1 MKFLHSMTVG
11 RRLAVAFALL
21 IALLAGSTALAL
33 SQFKTVQ
40 HQVAII
46 VEVNNRKAALLS
58 QMRESNM
65 LGERYIRDF
74 MLATPQQRPAVDAQ
88 LKANREHY
96 AQLWTALKQLPTNSD
111 GLRARQAIED
121 SLTAARATNNRLLG
135 LVREGDLE
143 GAKQLLSG
151 QAQPLLERR
160 SKAIAAAVELQ
171 NQQNAAGAA
180 TILGSV
186 ALANRAL
193 IAFGLLAAGLAAAL
207 AWLISAS
214 LVRPLKQATQVA
226 DAIAHGDL
234 DHPIGPQP
242 GDEPGQLLTSMR
254 GMQEQ
259 LKAVA
264 AAQQEMARQHDSGKI
279 SFRMDQDAF
288 PGQYGSMVRDTN
300 ALVDAHIAVKLKL
313 AQIMSRY
320 AIGDLSQDM
329 DRLPGE
335 EAVLSETMDTVKSNL
350 TAMNSEI
357 KLLAQAAADGDFSV
371 RGDTAR
377 FQHDFL
383 AMVESLNRLM
393 ATADGNLGALSKVL
407 QAIAAGDLTQ
417 RMQGEFNGVFAQMR
431 DDANATTERLS
442 SIVGRIQHATVSI
455 NTAASEIAAGN
466 NDLSQRTEQQAA
478 NLEETA
484 ASMEELTSTVRQ
496 NAEGARQANQLAI
509 GAAAVASQG
518 GDVVGKVV
526 STMADIEV
534 SSKKIADIISV
545 IDGIAF
551 QTNILALNAAVEA
564 ARAGDQGRGFAVVA
578 SEVRTLAQ
586 RSAGA
591 AKEIKHLIDDSV
603 GKVAEGSVLVDQAGK
618 TMADIVASV
627 QRVTDIMGEISA
639 ASQEQSA
646 GIEQV
651 NLTVTQMD
659 ETTQQNA
666 ALVEEATAAARA
678 MEEQAGQLSDA
689 VSIFKVQQVAGVV
702 PAAKRPAP
710 LRLAAATSAS
720 VAKRVTGS
728 AVTKPSAAPAPAQR
742 RLAAAAGNSES
753 NWQEF

>member
-11 RRLAVAFALL
+11 QRLALAFGLL
-21 IALLAGSTALAL
+21 IVLLAGSTTLAL
-33 SQFKTVQ
+33 YQFKTVKY
-40 HQVAII
+40 QVAII
-46 VEVNNRKAALLS
+46 VEVNNRKAALLN

-65 LGERYIRDF
+65 LGERYLRDF
-74 MLATPQQRPAVDAQ
+74 MLASPQQLPAVDAQ
-88 LKANREHY
+88 LKANRAHY
-96 AQLWTALKQLPTNSD
+96 AQLWAALKQLPTNSD
-111 GLRARQAIED
+111 GMRARQAIED
-121 SLTAARATNNRLLG
+121 SLNAARATNGRLLD
-135 LVREGDLE
+135 LVRAGDLE
-143 GAKQLLSG
+143 GAKRLLSG

-171 NQQNAAGAA
+171 NKQNAAGAD
-180 TILGSV
+180 TILSSV

-193 IAFGLLAAGLAAAL
+193 IAFGLLAAGLAATL
-207 AWLISAS
+207 AWLISRS

-226 DAIAHGDL
+226 DAIAHGNL
-234 DHPIGPQP
+234 DNPIGPQP
-242 GDEPGQLLTSMR
+242 RDEPGQLLTSMR

-264 AAQQEMARQHDSGKI
+264 AAQQEMALQHDSGKI

-288 PGQYGSMVRDTN
+288 PGQYGNMVRDTN
-300 ALVDAHIAVKLKL
+300 NLVGAHIAVKMKL

-335 EAVLSETMDTVKSNL
+335 KAVLTDTMDTVKANL
-350 TAMNSEI
+350 SAMNSEI
-357 KLLAQAAADGDFSV
+357 KLLAQAAADGDFGV

-383 AMVESLNRLM
+383 AMIESLNRLM
-393 ATADGNLGALSKVL
+393 ATADGNLSALSKVL
-407 QAIAAGDLTQ
+407 QAIASGDLTE
-417 RMQGEFNGVFAQMR
+417 RMHGQFNGVFAQMR
-431 DDANATTERLS
+431 DDANATTEQLS
-442 SIVGRIQHATVSI
+442 GIVGRIQHATVSI

-466 NDLSQRTEQQAA
+466 SDLSQRTEQQAA

-518 GDVVGKVV
+518 GEVVGKVV
-526 STMADIEV
+526 ATMADIEV

-591 AKEIKHLIDDSV
+591 AKEIKQLIDDSV
-603 GKVAEGSVLVDQAGK
+603 GKVAQGSVLVDQAGK
-618 TMADIVASV
+618 TMADVVASV

-659 ETTQQNA
+659 EATQQNA

-689 VSIFKVQQVAGVV
+689 VSIFKVQQVANVSS
-702 PAAKRPAP
+702 AATGPAP
-710 LRLAAATSAS
+710 LRPATAKSAS
-720 VAKRVTGS
+720 ATKRVIAKPNATGTT
-728 AVTKPSAAPAPAQR
+728 VPRPVV
-742 RLAAAAGNSES
+742 AAAGNGDSS
-753 NWQEF
+753 WQEF

>member
-1 MKFLHSMTVG
+1 MTVG
-11 RRLAVAFALL
+11 QRLALAFALL
-21 IALLAGSTALAL
+21 IVLLAGSTTLAL
-33 SQFKTVQ
+33 YQFKTVK

-46 VEVNNRKAALLS
+46 VEVNNRKAALLN

-65 LGERYIRDF
+65 LGERYLRDF
-74 MLATPQQRPAVDAQ
+74 MLASPQQLPAVEAQ
-88 LKANREHY
+88 LKANRAHY
-96 AQLWTALKQLPTNSD
+96 AQLWAALKQLPTNSD
-111 GLRARQAIED
+111 GMRARQAIED
-121 SLTAARATNNRLLG
+121 SLNAARATNGRLLD
-135 LVREGDLE
+135 LVRAGDLE
-143 GAKQLLSG
+143 GAKRLLSG
-151 QAQPLLERR
+151 QAQPLFERR

-171 NQQNAAGAA
+171 NKQNAAGAD
-180 TILGSV
+180 TILSSV

-193 IAFGLLAAGLAAAL
+193 IAFGLLAAGLAATL
-207 AWLISAS
+207 AWLTSRS

-226 DAIAHGDL
+226 DAIAHGNL
-234 DHPIGPQP
+234 DNPIGPQP
-242 GDEPGQLLTSMR
+242 SDEPGQLLTSMR

-288 PGQYGSMVRDTN
+288 PGQYGNMVRDTN
-300 ALVDAHIAVKLKL
+300 NVVGAHIAVKMKL

-335 EAVLSETMDTVKSNL
+335 KAVLTDTMDTVKANL
-350 TAMNSEI
+350 SAMNSEI
-357 KLLAQAAADGDFSV
+357 KLLAQAASDGDFSV

-383 AMVESLNRLM
+383 AMIESLNRLM
-393 ATADGNLGALSKVL
+393 ATADGNLSALSKVL
-407 QAIAAGDLTQ
+407 QAIASGDLTE
-417 RMQGEFNGVFAQMR
+417 RMHGQFNGVFAQMR
-431 DDANATTERLS
+431 DDANATTEQLS
-442 SIVGRIQHATVSI
+442 GIVGRIQHATVSI

-518 GDVVGKVV
+518 GEVVGRVV
-526 STMADIEV
+526 ATMADIEV

-591 AKEIKHLIDDSV
+591 AKEIKQLIDDSV
-603 GKVAEGSVLVDQAGK
+603 GKVAQGSVLVDQAGK
-618 TMADIVASV
+618 TMADVVASV

-659 ETTQQNA
+659 QATQQNA
-666 ALVEEATAAARA
+666 TLVEEATAAARA

-689 VSIFKVQQVAGVV
+689 VSIFKVQQVADVS
-702 PAAKRPAP
+702 PAATGPAP
-710 LRLAAATSAS
+710 LRLATAKPAS
-720 VAKRVTGS
+720 TPKRVI
-728 AVTKPSAAPAPAQR
+728 AKPNANGTTVPRPVV
-742 RLAAAAGNSES
+742 AAAGNGDSS
-753 NWQEF
+753 WQEF

>member
-11 RRLAVAFALL
+11 RRLASAFALL
-21 IALLAGSTALAL
+21 IVLLAGSTTLAL
-33 SQFKTVQ
+33 YEFKTVK

-46 VEVNNRKAALLS
+46 VEVNNRKAALLN

-65 LGERYIRDF
+65 LGERYLRDF
-74 MLATPQQRPAVDAQ
+74 MLASPQQLPAVDAQ
-88 LKANREHY
+88 LKANRAHY
-96 AQLWTALKQLPTNSD
+96 AQLWAALKQLPTNSD
-111 GLRARQAIED
+111 GMRARQAIED
-121 SLTAARATNNRLLG
+121 SLTAARATNGRLLD
-135 LVREGDLE
+135 LVRAGDLE
-143 GAKQLLSG
+143 GAKRLLSG

-171 NQQNAAGAA
+171 NQQNAAGAD
-180 TILGSV
+180 TILSSV

-207 AWLISAS
+207 AWLISRS

-226 DAIAHGDL
+226 EAIAHGKL
-234 DHPIGPQP
+234 DNPIGPQP

-254 GMQEQ
+254 GMQDQ

-264 AAQQEMARQHDSGKI
+264 AAQQDMARRHDAGQI
-279 SFRMDQDAF
+279 SFRMDQAAF
-288 PGQYGSMVRDTN
+288 PGEYGSMVRDTN
-300 ALVDAHIAVKLKL
+300 ALVASHIEVKMKL

-320 AIGDLSQDM
+320 AIGDMSQDM

-335 EAVLSETMDTVKSNL
+335 KAVLSDTMDAVKRNL
-350 TAMNSEI
+350 SAMNSQI
-357 KLLAQAAADGDFSV
+357 QLLAQAAANGDFSV
-371 RGDTAR
+371 RGDTQR

-383 AMVESLNRLM
+383 AMVESLNQLM

-407 QAIAAGDLTQ
+407 QAIAAGDLTE
-417 RMQGEFNGVFAQMR
+417 RMHGQFHGVFAQMR
-431 DDANATTERLS
+431 DNANATTEQLS
-442 SIVGRIQHATVSI
+442 AIVGRIQLATSAI
-455 NTAASEIAAGN
+455 DTAAGEIAAGN

-484 ASMEELTSTVRQ
+484 ASMEELTSTVKQ
-496 NAEGARQANQLAI
+496 NAEHASQANQLAI

-518 GDVVGKVV
+518 GEVVAKVV
-526 STMADIEV
+526 TTMADIQG
-534 SSKKIADIISV
+534 SSKKIAEIISV

-564 ARAGDQGRGFAVVA
+564 ARAGEQGRGFAVVA

-603 GKVAEGSVLVDQAGK
+603 SKVTQGAALVDQAGT

-627 QRVTDIMGEISA
+627 QRVTNIMGEISS
-639 ASQEQSA
+639 ASQEQYS

-651 NLTVTQMD
+651 NQTVTQMD

-678 MEEQAGQLSDA
+678 MEEQAQQLTETVAVFKLAAQAPVARQLSA
-689 VSIFKVQQVAGVV
+689 IASAPGNARSAAR
-702 PAAKRPAP
+702 PAAR
-710 LRLAAATSAS
+710 TT
-720 VAKRVTGS
+720 V
-728 AVTKPSAAPAPAQR
+728 
-742 RLAAAAGNSES
+742 AAAAPRPVRTASATTADQS
-753 NWQEF
+753 DWQEF

>member
-11 RRLAVAFALL
+11 RRLAFAFALL
-21 IALLAGSTALAL
+21 IVLLAGSTTLAL
-33 SQFKTVQ
+33 YQFKTVKQ
-40 HQVAII
+40 QVAII
-46 VEVNNRKAALLS
+46 VEVNNRKAALLN

-65 LGERYIRDF
+65 LGERYLRDF
-74 MLATPQQRPAVDAQ
+74 MLATPQQLPAVDAQ
-88 LKANREHY
+88 LKANRAHY
-96 AQLWTALKQLPTNSD
+96 AQLWAALKQLPTNSD
-111 GLRARQAIED
+111 GMRARQAIED
-121 SLTAARATNNRLLG
+121 SLTAARATNGRLLD
-135 LVREGDLE
+135 LVRAGDLE
-143 GAKQLLSG
+143 GAKRLLSG

-160 SKAIAAAVELQ
+160 SRAIAAAVELQ
-171 NQQNAAGAA
+171 NQQNAAGAD
-180 TILGSV
+180 TILSSV

-207 AWLISAS
+207 AWLISRS
-214 LVRPLKQATQVA
+214 LVLPLQQATQVA
-226 DAIAHGDL
+226 DAIAHGNL
-234 DHPIGPQP
+234 DNPIGAQP

-288 PGQYGSMVRDTN
+288 PGEYGSMVRDTN
-300 ALVDAHIAVKLKL
+300 NLVGAHIAVKMKL

-335 EAVLSETMDTVKSNL
+335 EAVLSNTMDTVKSNL

-357 KLLAQAAADGDFSV
+357 KLLAQAAANGDFSV

-393 ATADGNLGALSKVL
+393 ATADGNLSALSKVL
-407 QAIAAGDLTQ
+407 QAIAAGDLTE
-417 RMQGEFNGVFAQMR
+417 RMHGQFNGVFAQMR
-431 DDANATTERLS
+431 DDANATTEQLS
-442 SIVGRIQHATVSI
+442 GIVARIQHATLSI

-526 STMADIEV
+526 ATMADIEV

-564 ARAGDQGRGFAVVA
+564 ARAGDQGRGFAVV
-578 SEVRTLAQ
+578 
-586 RSAGA
+586 
-591 AKEIKHLIDDSV
+591 
-603 GKVAEGSVLVDQAGK
+603 
-618 TMADIVASV
+618 
-627 QRVTDIMGEISA
+627 
-639 ASQEQSA
+639 
-646 GIEQV
+646 
-651 NLTVTQMD
+651 
-659 ETTQQNA
+659 
-666 ALVEEATAAARA
+666 
-678 MEEQAGQLSDA
+678 
-689 VSIFKVQQVAGVV
+689 
-702 PAAKRPAP
+702 
-710 LRLAAATSAS
+710 
-720 VAKRVTGS
+720 
-728 AVTKPSAAPAPAQR
+728 
-742 RLAAAAGNSES
+742 
-753 NWQEF
+753 

>member
-1 MKFLHSMTVG
+1 
-11 RRLAVAFALL
+11 
-21 IALLAGSTALAL
+21 
-33 SQFKTVQ
+33 
-40 HQVAII
+40 
-46 VEVNNRKAALLS
+46 
-58 QMRESNM
+58 
-65 LGERYIRDF
+65 
-74 MLATPQQRPAVDAQ
+74 
-88 LKANREHY
+88 
-96 AQLWTALKQLPTNSD
+96 
-111 GLRARQAIED
+111 
-121 SLTAARATNNRLLG
+121 
-135 LVREGDLE
+135 
-143 GAKQLLSG
+143 
-151 QAQPLLERR
+151 
-160 SKAIAAAVELQ
+160 
-171 NQQNAAGAA
+171 
-180 TILGSV
+180 
-186 ALANRAL
+186 
-193 IAFGLLAAGLAAAL
+193 
-207 AWLISAS
+207 
-214 LVRPLKQATQVA
+214 
-226 DAIAHGDL
+226 
-234 DHPIGPQP
+234 
-242 GDEPGQLLTSMR
+242 
-254 GMQEQ
+254 

-431 DDANATTERLS
+431 DDANATTEQLS

-659 ETTQQNA
+659 EATQQNA

-689 VSIFKVQQVAGVV
+689 VSIFKVQQVAAVAT
-702 PAAKRPAP
+702 AAKRPAP
-710 LRLAAATSAS
+710 PRLAAAKPGAARSATTKRAPVS
-720 VAKRVTGS
+720 AGVAATATATPRPVI
-728 AVTKPSAAPAPAQR
+728 
-742 RLAAAAGNSES
+742 AAAANGES
-753 NWQEF
+753 SWQEF

>member
-11 RRLAVAFALL
+11 QRLALAFALL
-21 IALLAGSTALAL
+21 IVLLAGSTTLAL
-33 SQFKTVQ
+33 YQFKTVK

-46 VEVNNRKAALLS
+46 VEVNNRKAALLN

-65 LGERYIRDF
+65 LGERYLRDF
-74 MLATPQQRPAVDAQ
+74 MLASPQQLPAVDAQ
-88 LKANREHY
+88 LKANRAHY
-96 AQLWTALKQLPTNSD
+96 AQLWAALKQLPTNSD
-111 GLRARQAIED
+111 GMRARQAIED
-121 SLTAARATNNRLLG
+121 SLNAARATNGRLLD
-135 LVREGDLE
+135 LVRAGDLE
-143 GAKQLLSG
+143 GAKRLLSG

-171 NQQNAAGAA
+171 NKQNAAGAD
-180 TILGSV
+180 TILSSV

-193 IAFGLLAAGLAAAL
+193 IAFGLLAAGLAATL
-207 AWLISAS
+207 AWLISRS

-226 DAIAHGDL
+226 DAIAHGNL
-234 DHPIGPQP
+234 DNLIGPQP

-288 PGQYGSMVRDTN
+288 PGQYGNMVRDTN
-300 ALVDAHIAVKLKL
+300 NLVGAHIAVKMKL

-335 EAVLSETMDTVKSNL
+335 KAVLTDTMDTVKANL
-350 TAMNSEI
+350 SAMNSEI

-383 AMVESLNRLM
+383 AMIESLNRLM
-393 ATADGNLGALSKVL
+393 ATADGNLSALSKVL
-407 QAIAAGDLTQ
+407 QAIASGDLTE
-417 RMQGEFNGVFAQMR
+417 RMHGQFNGVFAQMR
-431 DDANATTERLS
+431 DDANATTEQLS
-442 SIVGRIQHATVSI
+442 GIVGRIQHATVSI

-518 GDVVGKVV
+518 GEVVGKVV
-526 STMADIEV
+526 ATMADIEV

-591 AKEIKHLIDDSV
+591 AKEIKQLIDDSV
-603 GKVAEGSVLVDQAGK
+603 GKVAQGSVLVDQAGK
-618 TMADIVASV
+618 TMADVVASV

-659 ETTQQNA
+659 EATQQNA

-689 VSIFKVQQVAGVV
+689 VSIFKVQQVANVS
-702 PAAKRPAP
+702 PAATGPAP
-710 LRLAAATSAS
+710 LRLATAKPASAT
-720 VAKRVTGS
+720 KRVI
-728 AVTKPSAAPAPAQR
+728 AKPNANGTTVPRPMV
-742 RLAAAAGNSES
+742 AAAGNGDSS
-753 NWQEF
+753 WQEF

>member
-11 RRLAVAFALL
+11 RRLASAFALL
-21 IALLAGSTALAL
+21 IVLLAGSTTLAL
-33 SQFKTVQ
+33 YEFKTVK

-46 VEVNNRKAALLS
+46 VEVNNRKAALLN

-65 LGERYIRDF
+65 LGERYLRDF
-74 MLATPQQRPAVDAQ
+74 MLASPQQLPAVDAQ
-88 LKANREHY
+88 LKANRAHY
-96 AQLWTALKQLPTNSD
+96 AQLWAALKQLPTNSD
-111 GLRARQAIED
+111 GMRARQAIED
-121 SLTAARATNNRLLG
+121 SLTAARATNGRLLD
-135 LVREGDLE
+135 LVRAGDLE
-143 GAKQLLSG
+143 GAKRLLSG

-171 NQQNAAGAA
+171 NQQNAAGAD
-180 TILGSV
+180 TILSSV

-207 AWLISAS
+207 AWLISRS

-226 DAIAHGDL
+226 EAIAHGKL
-234 DHPIGPQP
+234 DNPIGPQP

-254 GMQEQ
+254 GMQDQ

-264 AAQQEMARQHDSGKI
+264 AAQQDMARRHDAGQI
-279 SFRMDQDAF
+279 SFRMDQAAF
-288 PGQYGSMVRDTN
+288 PGEYGSMVRDTN
-300 ALVDAHIAVKLKL
+300 ALVASHIEVKMKL

-320 AIGDLSQDM
+320 AIGDMSQDM

-335 EAVLSETMDTVKSNL
+335 KAVLSDTMDAVKRNL
-350 TAMNSEI
+350 SAMNSQI
-357 KLLAQAAADGDFSV
+357 QLLAQAAANGDFSV
-371 RGDTAR
+371 RGDTQR

-383 AMVESLNRLM
+383 AMVESLNQLM

-407 QAIAAGDLTQ
+407 QAIAAGDLTE
-417 RMQGEFNGVFAQMR
+417 RMHGQFHGVFAQMR
-431 DDANATTERLS
+431 DNANATTEQLS
-442 SIVGRIQHATVSI
+442 AIVGRIQLATSAI
-455 NTAASEIAAGN
+455 DTAAGEIAAGN

-484 ASMEELTSTVRQ
+484 ASMEELTSTVKQ
-496 NAEGARQANQLAI
+496 NAEHASQANQLAI

-518 GDVVGKVV
+518 GEVVAKVV
-526 STMADIEV
+526 TTMADIQG
-534 SSKKIADIISV
+534 SSKKIAEIISV

-564 ARAGDQGRGFAVVA
+564 ARAGEQGRGFAVVA

-603 GKVAEGSVLVDQAGK
+603 GKVTQGAALVDQAGT

-627 QRVTDIMGEISA
+627 QRVTNIMGEISS
-639 ASQEQSA
+639 ASQEQYS

-651 NLTVTQMD
+651 NQTVTQMD

-678 MEEQAGQLSDA
+678 MEEQAQQLTETVAVFKLAAQAPVARQLSA
-689 VSIFKVQQVAGVV
+689 IASAPGNARSAAR
-702 PAAKRPAP
+702 PAAR
-710 LRLAAATSAS
+710 TT
-720 VAKRVTGS
+720 V
-728 AVTKPSAAPAPAQR
+728 
-742 RLAAAAGNSES
+742 AAAAPRPVRTASATTADQS
-753 NWQEF
+753 DWQEF

>member
-1 MKFLHSMTVG
+1 MKFLHSMSVG
-11 RRLAVAFALL
+11 RRLALAFALL
-21 IALLAGSTALAL
+21 IALLAGSTTLAMY
-33 SQFKTVQ
+33 QFKTVK

-46 VEVNNRKAALLS
+46 IEVNNRRAALLNK
-58 QMRESNM
+58 MRESNM

-74 MLATPQQRPAVDAQ
+74 MLASPQQQPVVDAK

-96 AQLWTALKQLPTNSD
+96 AQLWDALNKLPTNNE
-111 GLRARQAIED
+111 GMHARQAIED
-121 SLTAARATNNRLLG
+121 SLNAARATNNRLFA
-135 LVREGDLE
+135 LVREGNLA

-171 NQQNAAGAA
+171 NRQNAAGAEN
-180 TILGSV
+180 ILGSV
-186 ALANRAL
+186 TLANRAL

-207 AWLISAS
+207 AWLISRS
-214 LVRPLKQATQVA
+214 LVGPLKQATQVA
-226 DAIAHGDL
+226 EAIAQGDL
-234 DHPIGPQP
+234 DNPIGTQP
-242 GDEPGQLLTSMR
+242 SDEPGQLLTSMR
-254 GMQEQ
+254 GMQDQ

-288 PGQYGSMVRDTN
+288 PGEYGSMVRDTN
-300 ALVDAHIAVKLKL
+300 NLVGTHIAVKMKL

-335 EAVLSETMDTVKSNL
+335 ETVLSDTMDTVKANL

-371 RGDTAR
+371 RGNTAR

-393 ATADGNLGALSKVL
+393 ATADSNLAAVSKVL
-407 QAIAAGDLTQ
+407 QAIAAGDLTE
-417 RMQGEFNGVFAQMR
+417 RMHGQFNGVFAQMR
-431 DDANATTERLS
+431 DDANATTEQLS
-442 SIVGRIQHATVSI
+442 SIVGRIQHATASI

-484 ASMEELTSTVRQ
+484 ASMEELTSTVKQ
-496 NAEGARQANQLAI
+496 NAEGARQANQLVI
-509 GAAAVASQG
+509 GAATVASQG
-518 GDVVGKVV
+518 GEVVGKVV
-526 STMADIEV
+526 TTMADIEV
-534 SSKKIADIISV
+534 SSKKIAAIISV

-564 ARAGDQGRGFAVVA
+564 ARAGEQGRGFAVVA

-586 RSAGA
+586 RSASA
-591 AKEIKHLIDDSV
+591 AKEIKQLIDDSV

-618 TMADIVASV
+618 TMSDIVASV
-627 QRVTDIMGEISA
+627 QRVTDIMGAISS
-639 ASQEQSA
+639 ASQEQST

-651 NLTVTQMD
+651 NLSVTHMD
-659 ETTQQNA
+659 QATQQNA

-678 MEEQAGQLSDA
+678 MEEQAGQLADA
-689 VSIFKVQQVAGVV
+689 VSIFKVQQTAAVAAAARH
-702 PAAKRPAP
+702 PAQP
-710 LRLAAATSAS
+710 RLADAKLAS
-720 VAKRVTGS
+720 VAKRAIVPTVVNPK
-728 AVTKPSAAPAPAQR
+728 AKVALAPRPAAAPAAN
-742 RLAAAAGNSES
+742 GDSS
-753 NWQEF
+753 WHEF

>member
-11 RRLAVAFALL
+11 RRLAAAFALL

-96 AQLWTALKQLPTNSD
+96 AQLWAALKQLPANSE
-111 GLRARQAIED
+111 GMRARQAIED

-160 SKAIAAAVELQ
+160 SRAIAAAVELQ

-207 AWLISAS
+207 AWLISRS

-234 DHPIGPQP
+234 DNPIGPQP

-350 TAMNSEI
+350 TAMNSAI

-431 DDANATTERLS
+431 DDANATTEQLS

-526 STMADIEV
+526 ATMGDIEV

-591 AKEIKHLIDDSV
+591 AKEIKQLIDDSV
-603 GKVAEGSVLVDQAGK
+603 GKVAEGSV
-618 TMADIVASV
+618 
-627 QRVTDIMGEISA
+627 
-639 ASQEQSA
+639 
-646 GIEQV
+646 
-651 NLTVTQMD
+651 
-659 ETTQQNA
+659 
-666 ALVEEATAAARA
+666 
-678 MEEQAGQLSDA
+678 
-689 VSIFKVQQVAGVV
+689 
-702 PAAKRPAP
+702 
-710 LRLAAATSAS
+710 
-720 VAKRVTGS
+720 
-728 AVTKPSAAPAPAQR
+728 
-742 RLAAAAGNSES
+742 
-753 NWQEF
+753 